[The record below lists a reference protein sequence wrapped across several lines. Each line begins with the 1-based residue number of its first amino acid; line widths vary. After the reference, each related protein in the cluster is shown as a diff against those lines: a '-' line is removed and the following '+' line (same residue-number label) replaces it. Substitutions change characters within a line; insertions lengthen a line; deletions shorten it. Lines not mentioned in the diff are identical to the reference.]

1 MDEILKIIVIGE
13 RELVTGYRLIGV
25 NEWFEMN
32 DEEAA
37 RKIISFLDRRD
48 VGIIIASESI
58 RQYLSQNERDRV
70 DLTTRPLV
78 VFVPS
83 PKFKGERREE
93 AIRDLAKRILGID
106 VGV

>member
-1 MDEILKIIVIGE
+1 MDEVLKIVVVGE

-25 NEWFEMN
+25 NEWYEV
-32 DEEAA
+32 DGKEGAK
-37 RKIISFLDRRD
+37 KIISFLERKD
-48 VGIIIASESI
+48 VGIIIASDSI
-58 RQYLSQNERDRV
+58 REFLSQSERDRV
-70 DLTTRPLV
+70 DLTTKPLV

-83 PKFKGERREE
+83 PKFTGEKREE

>member
-1 MDEILKIIVIGE
+1 MEEVLKIVVIGE
-13 RELVTGYRLIGV
+13 REIVTGYRLIGV
-25 NEWFEMN
+25 NEWYEI
-32 DEEAA
+32 DGKEGAK
-37 RKIISFLDRRD
+37 KIISFLDRWD
-48 VGIIIASESI
+48 VGIIIASETI
-58 RQYLSQNERDRV
+58 RPYLSQSERDRV